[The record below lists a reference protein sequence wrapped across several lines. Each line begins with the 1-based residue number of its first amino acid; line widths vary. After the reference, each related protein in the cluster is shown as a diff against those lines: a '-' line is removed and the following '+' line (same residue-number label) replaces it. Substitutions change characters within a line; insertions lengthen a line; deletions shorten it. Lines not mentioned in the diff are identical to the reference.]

1 MCGGGGSRRG
11 GGAGE
16 DWGRPD
22 SKVDAVPGCE
32 VTAKAPPAGGKAG
45 TKRKREGAEEPGE
58 EGVAGGKG
66 KGLSGAAAISADAPK
81 GLSGERA
88 GGNPEAQGGAEEDA
102 VDDDCDGD
110 GDDDDE
116 EETPNQMF
124 ALYENFRRSKGKVE
138 KLRGSLRAGVVN
150 IGGRDFTFGSAQ
162 SAFDWG

>member
-1 MCGGGGSRRG
+1 M
-11 GGAGE
+11 
-16 DWGRPD
+16 
-22 SKVDAVPGCE
+22 DAVPGCE
-32 VTAKAPPAGGKAG
+32 VTAKAPSTGGKAG
-45 TKRKREGAEEPGE
+45 TKRKREEAGEPG

-66 KGLSGAAAISADAPK
+66 KGLSGATTINAGAPK
-81 GLSGERA
+81 GRSSQPA
-88 GGNPEAQGGAEEDA
+88 GGNMEAQDGTEDEA
-102 VDDDCDGD
+102 VDDD

-150 IGGRDFTFGSAQ
+150 IRGRDFTFGSAQ